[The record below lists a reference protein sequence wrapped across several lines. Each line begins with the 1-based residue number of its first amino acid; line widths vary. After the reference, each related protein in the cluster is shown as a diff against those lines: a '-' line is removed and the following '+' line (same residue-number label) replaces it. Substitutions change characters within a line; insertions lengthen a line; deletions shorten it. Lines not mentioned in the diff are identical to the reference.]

1 MSEAAVLSQPPAV
14 QLAAGGDGGAVG
26 AAAGDVTDAF
36 GLQGLDEPRFVTVP
50 ENKRDDF
57 ALIPGRVHAKPASF
71 SGVGRRAGGR
81 GLKHTF
87 C

>member
-1 MSEAAVLSQPPAV
+1 MSEAAVLAQPPAV

-50 ENKRDDF
+50 EDKQGDLLEIQAEFMQKNKKQNSVFQGEGDG
-57 ALIPGRVHAKPASF
+57 A
-71 SGVGRRAGGR
+71 
-81 GLKHTF
+81 
-87 C
+87 